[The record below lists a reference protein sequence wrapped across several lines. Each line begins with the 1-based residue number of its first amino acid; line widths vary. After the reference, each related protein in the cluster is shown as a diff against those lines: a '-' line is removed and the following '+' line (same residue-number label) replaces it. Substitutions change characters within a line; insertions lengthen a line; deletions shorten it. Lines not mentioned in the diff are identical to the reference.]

1 MNEPDNVDN
10 KADVSQPSRSGRRW
24 MVAAAIAGV
33 VSVLSITGISYA
45 RDGMG
50 RGCHH
55 GWGMHHDVTPEAMS
69 KHVDAMVNHILADGT
84 QEQKTKVADI
94 AKAAFKDLYPL
105 RQQHQA
111 AHQQA
116 VKLLTQPTIDRAALE
131 QVRADEMRLADQVSR
146 RITQAVADAA
156 EVLTPEQRIK
166 LAEHMKKRM
175 G

>member
-1 MNEPDNVDN
+1 MNEQHNVSS
-10 KADVSQPSRSGRRW
+10 KPGAKPSRPRRRW
-24 MVAAAIAGV
+24 IIAAAIAAAAG
-33 VSVLSITGISYA
+33 VLSITGISYA
-45 RDGMG
+45 TEEMGMDMPHHH
-50 RGCHH
+50 RG
-55 GWGMHHDVTPEAMS
+55 WHHDMTPEAMS

-84 QEQKTKVADI
+84 PEQKTKVADI
-94 AKAAFKDLYPL
+94 AKAAFKDLQPL
-105 RQQHQA
+105 KEQHHA

-156 EVLTPEQRIK
+156 EVLTPAQRIK
-166 LAEHMKKRM
+166 LAEHIKKRM